1 MKSSE
6 IRELSPEE
14 AGKKLRDLRERLVL
28 LRVQKRAGTV
38 ENPNEIRVIRRDIA
52 RLETIL
58 KEKQKAAAAA

>member
-1 MKSSE
+1 MKAKE

-38 ENPNEIRVIRRDIA
+38 ENPSEIKVIRRDIA
-52 RLETIL
+52 RLETII
-58 KEKQKAAAAA
+58 KEKATAAAA

>member
-1 MKSSE
+1 MKTKE

-14 AGKKLRDLRERLVL
+14 AGKQLRDLRERLVL

-52 RLETIL
+52 RLETII
-58 KEKQKAAAAA
+58 KEKAAVAA